1 MEQVIDEE
9 FFYDTEKITA
19 MRDAM
24 EQMNKHNQVAAL
36 RILKDSDV
44 TLNENK
50 NGTYINLTDV
60 SNATKRQ
67 LELFIEHVNMQEE
80 SLEQAET
87 QKNAYK
93 TEFFSLQKDN
103 KETAIKNK
111 K

>member
-1 MEQVIDEE
+1 MELEEE
-9 FFYDTEKITA
+9 FSYDLDKLTA

-24 EQMNKHNQVAAL
+24 EQMNKHNQIAAL
-36 RILKDSDV
+36 RILKDGDV

-50 NGTYINLTDV
+50 NGTYINLTDIP
-60 SNATKRQ
+60 NATKRQ

-80 SLEQAET
+80 SLEVAEI

-93 TEFFSLQKDN
+93 TEFFSKEKDN
-103 KETAIKNK
+103 KDKTIKNK

>member
-1 MEQVIDEE
+1 MELEQV
-9 FFYDTEKITA
+9 FSYDVDKIVA
-19 MRDAM
+19 MRNAI

-60 SNATKRQ
+60 PNATKRQ

-80 SLEQAET
+80 TLEVAET

-103 KETAIKNK
+103 KDKATNNK

>member
-1 MEQVIDEE
+1 MELEQE
-9 FFYDTEKITA
+9 FFYDEDKLSS
-19 MRDAM
+19 MRNAI
-24 EQMNKHNQVAAL
+24 EQMNKHNQIAAL

-60 SNATKRQ
+60 SNKVKRQ

-80 SLEQAET
+80 SLEVAET

-103 KETAIKNK
+103 KETATKNK